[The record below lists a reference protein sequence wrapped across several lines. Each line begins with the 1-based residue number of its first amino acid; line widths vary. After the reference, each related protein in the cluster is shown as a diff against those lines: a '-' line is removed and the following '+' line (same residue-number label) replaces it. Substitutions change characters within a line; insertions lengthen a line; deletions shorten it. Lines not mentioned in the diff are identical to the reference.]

1 MVAAGASQMSDQALA
16 QAARAG
22 SSRAFSELV
31 SRHQAA
37 VRSFLRRVC
46 ADPADADDLAQE
58 AFVTAWIKI
67 TSLRPEASV
76 RSWLCGLAWRKAMTA
91 RRGRARS
98 AARDRQWLETRPEF
112 ETPAARDQIAVR
124 KALATLPDDQR
135 AVVALCLAA
144 DWSHAEA
151 AEALALPLGTVKSHA
166 MRGRAKLLEAM
177 GERPHDL

>member
-1 MVAAGASQMSDQALA
+1 MTDQALA
-16 QAARAG
+16 HAARAG

-31 SRHQAA
+31 NRHQAA
-37 VRSFLRRVC
+37 VRGFLRRVC
-46 ADPADADDLAQE
+46 HDPGEAEDLAQE
-58 AFVTAWIKI
+58 AFLTAWSKLG
-67 TSLRPEASV
+67 TLKADASV

-98 AARDRQWLETRPEF
+98 AARDRHWLDSRPEF
-112 ETPAARDQIAVR
+112 DTPASRDQIAVR

-151 AEALALPLGTVKSHA
+151 AEALGLPLGTVKSHA
-166 MRGRAKLLEAM
+166 TRGRVKLLEAM
-177 GERPHDL
+177 GETP